1 MILYS
6 TSACHLCE
14 VAEQM
19 FLEEQAL
26 LPGLAL
32 EKVDISD
39 NDELFERY
47 GLLIPVLRRDDGS
60 ELRWPF
66 DQQRL
71 RQFLSGAK
79 PA

>member
-1 MILYS
+1 ML
-6 TSACHLCE
+6 
-14 VAEQM
+14 
-19 FLEEQAL
+19 LEEQAL

-39 NDELFERY
+39 NDELFQRY

-66 DQQRL
+66 DQQQL
-71 RQFLSGAK
+71 RRFLSGAI
-79 PA
+79 PV